1 MHEEQVR
8 GPGEDEATVA
18 AGAVLVHGALDREEQ
33 VRLALD
39 LVQDQPGGALEEVR
53 GVQPGMFPRLQIV
66 QREIEPVFEERF
78 GLHQCALAGLAGAH
92 QHDDGRSGKGALQ
105 QSRSDSGQVVRIDH
119 AMGDYRS

>member
-18 AGAVLVHGALDREEQ
+18 AGAVPVHGALDREEQ
-33 VRLALD
+33 IGFALH
-39 LVQDQPGGALEEVR
+39 LVQDQPGRAPEEVR

-66 QREIEPVFEERF
+66 EREIEPVFEERF

-92 QHDDGRSGKGALQ
+92 QHDDGRSGEGALQ
-105 QSRSDSGQVVRIDH
+105 QPRGEPGQIV
-119 AMGDYRS
+119 